1 LVPLALGSFVSVQVD
16 FGSSSA
22 QAANAASMVIVVAA
36 ANFML
41 GWVGVRWSAMDC
53 EFDIN
58 PVRL

>member
-1 LVPLALGSFVSVQVD
+1 VQVD